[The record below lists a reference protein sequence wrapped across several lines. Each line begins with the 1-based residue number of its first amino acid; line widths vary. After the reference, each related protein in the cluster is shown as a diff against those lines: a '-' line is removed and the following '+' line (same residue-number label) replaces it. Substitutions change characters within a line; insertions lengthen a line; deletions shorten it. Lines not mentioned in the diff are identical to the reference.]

1 MKKKKTKEIQPG
13 FTLTKTENST
23 TKKYIYITSQNK
35 KKKNPQT
42 T

>member
-1 MKKKKTKEIQPG
+1 MKTKKKTKEIQPG

-23 TKKYIYITSQNK
+23 KIYIYIYNQSKQ
-35 KKKNPQT
+35 KKNPQT